1 MKRKY
6 LYIIG
11 GIIAFFVII
20 SITSSKTEQDTLQNI
35 TQDNS
40 SVATT
45 TETDSVSQ
53 AQNTTEIKTSTTS
66 SQFYSI
72 VSVVDG
78 DTIKINV
85 DGNTETFRLIGM
97 DTPETVDPRKDVQCF
112 GVEASNKAKELLS
125 GKKVRIETDTTQG
138 TYDKYNRLLG
148 YVYLESGLFYNKYMI
163 EQGYAHEY
171 TYNTPYK
178 YQTEFK
184 NAQKE
189 AQANKAGLWS
199 PNTCNGDTTKA
210 STTDSTP
217 TPTPALTP
225 TSINNTTINTNSCTI
240 KGNIS
245 SSKEKIFHVVGC
257 GSYNKTVIDESKGEK
272 WFCSEQEAINA
283 GWRKALNCN

>member
-1 MKRKY
+1 MKKNH

-11 GIIAFFVII
+11 GIIAILII
-20 SITSSKTEQDTLQNI
+20 IGIFSPDAEKAAFNNTAKDVQIITN
-35 TQDNS
+35 
-40 SVATT
+40 
-45 TETDSVSQ
+45 TDSVLL
-53 AQNTTEIKTSTTS
+53 APDITETSITPS
-66 SQFYSI
+66 KFYSV

-78 DTIKINV
+78 DTIKLNM
-85 DGNTETFRLIGM
+85 DGKTETFRLIGI

-112 GVEASNKAKELLS
+112 GVEASSKAKELLS
-125 GKKVRIETDTTQG
+125 GKRVRIETDATQG

-148 YVYLESGLFYNKYMI
+148 YIYREDGLFYNKYMI

-171 TYNTPYK
+171 TYNTAYK
-178 YQTEFK
+178 YQTGFK

-199 PNTCNGDTTKA
+199 PSTCNGDTTKT
-210 STTDSTP
+210 STTNSTQ
-217 TPTPALTP
+217 T
-225 TSINNTTINTNSCTI
+225 NNADSCTI
-240 KGNIS
+240 KGNIG

-272 WFCSEQEAINA
+272 WFCSEKEAIDA